1 MDGGDGG
8 GEVVVFMA
16 TDSHSR
22 GGHSLASEHSNSNA
36 TLDNKKVLKK
46 PLQSTNS
53 LRKRATLRRLSFS
66 KPKSRN
72 VEYNLQSKIDQFD
85 ANQTIWEEESQQEDR
100 KGDSSSDFSS
110 TSSSEDS
117 DEEEEEKGGSHK
129 YHKTKKR
136 RKKLNWRRVGEWSI
150 FVTILTCL
158 ILSLTIKSLRHRL
171 TLGLVPW
178 QWCLMV
184 MVVFSGRLCSGW
196 LVSFLV
202 FVIERNFM
210 LREKVLYFVY
220 GLRKSIQN
228 CVWLGLVLMAWTFMF
243 NAQMHQNNRVVKKVY
258 QLLVA
263 ILIGATIWL
272 IKIVL
277 VKTLASSFHVRT
289 YFDRM
294 KESVFHHYILDTLSG
309 PPMDEIQWEEE
320 HKKTIKGSK
329 SLPTNWKKDAKSA
342 LR

>member
-129 YHKTKKR
+129 YH
-136 RKKLNWRRVGEWSI
+136 
-150 FVTILTCL
+150 
-158 ILSLTIKSLRHRL
+158 
-171 TLGLVPW
+171 
-178 QWCLMV
+178 
-184 MVVFSGRLCSGW
+184 
-196 LVSFLV
+196 
-202 FVIERNFM
+202 
-210 LREKVLYFVY
+210 
-220 GLRKSIQN
+220 
-228 CVWLGLVLMAWTFMF
+228 
-243 NAQMHQNNRVVKKVY
+243 
-258 QLLVA
+258 
-263 ILIGATIWL
+263 
-272 IKIVL
+272 
-277 VKTLASSFHVRT
+277 
-289 YFDRM
+289 
-294 KESVFHHYILDTLSG
+294 
-309 PPMDEIQWEEE
+309 
-320 HKKTIKGSK
+320 
-329 SLPTNWKKDAKSA
+329 
-342 LR
+342 